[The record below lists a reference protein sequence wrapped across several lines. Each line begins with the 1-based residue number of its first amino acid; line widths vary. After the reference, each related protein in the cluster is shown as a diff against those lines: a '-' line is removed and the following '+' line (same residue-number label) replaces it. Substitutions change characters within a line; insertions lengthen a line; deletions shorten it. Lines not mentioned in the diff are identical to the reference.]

1 MLFMDLGS
9 DVLPSIS
16 IAYDDAELDVMT
28 RRPRRRDE
36 HLVSIKMITN
46 AYGLIGIWETAA
58 AFLCYFMVMHYYG
71 F

>member
-1 MLFMDLGS
+1 
-9 DVLPSIS
+9 
-16 IAYDDAELDVMT
+16 MT